1 MIFAL
6 IPAAGK
12 STRMGRP
19 KLALPLGEKTVLE
32 HVIAALRQAGIEQI
46 LVVIG
51 PHVPELAPIV
61 ERSGATALML
71 EEETADMQAT
81 VIRGLAWLET
91 RFQPKDSDLWLLI
104 PADHP
109 TLDASLVWHLIEAAA
124 RAPQSSITVPTF
136 DGKRGHPALI
146 RWKHVPQIKALP
158 AGSGLNV
165 FLRQQEVVILEVPVT
180 MRDILIDLDTPQD
193 YAALQQR
200 F

>member
-19 KLALPLGEKTVLE
+19 KLALPLGTKTVLE
-32 HVIAALRQAGIEQI
+32 HVIAALRQAGIEQV

-51 PHVPELAPIV
+51 PHAPELAPVV
-61 ERSGATALML
+61 ERSGATALVL

-81 VIRGLAWLET
+81 VLRGLAWLQT
-91 RFQPKDSDLWLLI
+91 HFQPRDSDWWLLI

-109 TLDASLVWHLIEAAA
+109 TLDASLVWQLIEAAA

-158 AGSGLNV
+158 AGWGLNV
-165 FLRQQEVVILEVPVT
+165 FLRQQEVVTLEVPVT